1 MSDFDQLLADI
12 AELTAAWSAVE
23 HDPRDIA
30 IRPNEAY
37 IEAIYPIKEW

>member
-12 AELTAAWSAVE
+12 AELTAAWAGVE

-37 IEAIYPIKEW
+37 VEAIYPIKEW